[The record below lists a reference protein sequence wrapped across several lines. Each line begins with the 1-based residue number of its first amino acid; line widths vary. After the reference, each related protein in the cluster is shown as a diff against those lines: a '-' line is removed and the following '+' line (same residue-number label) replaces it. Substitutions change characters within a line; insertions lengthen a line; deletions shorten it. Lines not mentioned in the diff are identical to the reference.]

1 MRGLLACSICSTHRL
16 GSGQFVAGESGKA
29 LMIASALNSCF
40 NHKFFSFHPPPLPPH
55 THTHSHSHSR
65 HYPPRRQLTT
75 PKRSH
80 LVQHSHKPSPGIAD
94 HAMPPQRQSE
104 DTLVVYHLD
113 DFPTPYA
120 KRIGGTG
127 ITLAEFKEKV
137 FARKG
142 DYR

>member
-1 MRGLLACSICSTHRL
+1 MN
-16 GSGQFVAGESGKA
+16 GKSSKW
-29 LMIASALNSCF
+29 IARYCAINSYF
-40 NHKFFSFHPPPLPPH
+40 TTDFSFH
-55 THTHSHSHSR
+55 HSHSR

-80 LVQHSHKPSPGIAD
+80 LMQHSHKAPPIAVRGM
-94 HAMPPQRQSE
+94 APQRQSE
-104 DTLVVYHLD
+104 DVLVVYHLD

-120 KRIGGTG
+120 KRIGGSE